1 MATIKRLIIVVGFV
15 LNEKP
20 TTTQRI
26 LSHNGKLRNLNTL
39 RGIGTNSP
47 FPTIAMLFE
56 KKFSSAG
63 YAAAETLEDI
73 LFLEPTPRGPF
84 NRAIEQ
90 IRHQQ
95 VPPDLLLPVRPGAKL
110 SATFKCRLLLFRA
123 ML

>member
-39 RGIGTNSP
+39 QGIGTTSP

-56 KKFSSAG
+56 KTFSSAG
-63 YAAAETLEDI
+63 CAATETLEDVF
-73 LFLEPTPRGPF
+73 FLDTTPRGPF
-84 NRAIEQ
+84 IRAIEQ

-95 VPPDLLLPVRPGAKL
+95 VPPDLLLPVRPGTKL
-110 SATFKCRLLLFRA
+110 SATFKCRLRSFRA
-123 ML
+123 IL